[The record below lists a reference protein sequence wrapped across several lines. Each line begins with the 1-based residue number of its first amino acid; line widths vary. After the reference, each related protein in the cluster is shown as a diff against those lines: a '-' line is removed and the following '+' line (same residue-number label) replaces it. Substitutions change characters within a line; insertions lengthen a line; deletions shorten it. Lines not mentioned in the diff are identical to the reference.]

1 MPESRFDQ
9 IWYGGVRP
17 PWLLR
22 VLGWLWRY
30 VAALRSVLYQQR
42 ILRASRVTVPVI
54 VIGNLTAGGTGKTP
68 LTVYVARF
76 LQELGHHPGIASR
89 GHGRSSTGLQWVR
102 ADSTAADVG
111 DEPLLLQ
118 QRTGLPVCVAAR
130 RIEAARALVAAGCD
144 VVLFDDGLQHLAL
157 ARDLE
162 ICVVD
167 GARGFGNGLFV
178 PAGPLREPRSRLRSV
193 DLVVINAA
201 ADAPLA
207 ADVPTGLQ
215 MRLVGDLA
223 WPVDGSQAP
232 RPLTEFAGTELHA
245 VAAIGNPGRFFAQLR
260 RAGLTPVEHAFGDHH
275 QYSAADLQF
284 AQGQVLLM
292 TEKDAVKCRSFA
304 APGHWYVPVEATFE
318 AADTQRLQ
326 QRLRA
331 LFTGR
336 DLLP

>member
-1 MPESRFDQ
+1 MPESRFDP

-17 PWLLR
+17 SWLLR
-22 VLGWLWRY
+22 VLGLVWRC
-30 VAALRSVLYQQR
+30 VMALRNWLYQQR
-42 ILRASRVTVPVI
+42 VLRAGRAPVPVL

-68 LTVYVARF
+68 LTVYLARL

-89 GHGRSSTGLQWVR
+89 GHGRSSTGLQWVH

-144 VVLFDDGLQHLAL
+144 VVLCDDGLQHLAL

-178 PAGPLREPRSRLRSV
+178 PAGPLREPRSRLHSV

-201 ADAPLA
+201 VAGSA
-207 ADVPTGLQ
+207 ASDLPDGLQ
-215 MRLVGDLA
+215 MRLAGDLA
-223 WPVDGSQAP
+223 WPLTGLAEP
-232 RPLTEFAGTELHA
+232 KPLSAFAGPTVHA
-245 VAAIGNPGRFFAQLR
+245 LAGIGNPGRFFAQLR
-260 RAGLTPVEHAFGDHH
+260 RAGLTPVEHAFADHH
-275 QYSAADLQF
+275 RYAASDLQF
-284 AQGQVLLM
+284 AHGQVLLM

-304 APGHWYVPVEATFE
+304 VPGYWYVPVEATFD
-318 AADTQRLQ
+318 AADTQRLRQ
-326 QRLRA
+326 LLLA
-331 LFTGR
+331 LFTGGTSS
-336 DLLP
+336 P